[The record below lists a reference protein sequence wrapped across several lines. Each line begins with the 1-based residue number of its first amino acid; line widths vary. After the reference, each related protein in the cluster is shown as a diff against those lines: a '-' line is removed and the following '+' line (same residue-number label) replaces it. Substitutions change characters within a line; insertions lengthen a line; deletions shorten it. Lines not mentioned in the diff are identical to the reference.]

1 MPTEQLV
8 ASRASRSLR
17 VAHAEL
23 DAPTRRVYREDADVD
38 DLADGASVH
47 ASIRAPIWERHS

>member
-23 DAPTRRVYREDADVD
+23 DAPTRRIYRQHTHVD
-38 DLADGASVH
+38 DLADRASVH
-47 ASIRAPIWERHS
+47 ASIRAPMWARHS